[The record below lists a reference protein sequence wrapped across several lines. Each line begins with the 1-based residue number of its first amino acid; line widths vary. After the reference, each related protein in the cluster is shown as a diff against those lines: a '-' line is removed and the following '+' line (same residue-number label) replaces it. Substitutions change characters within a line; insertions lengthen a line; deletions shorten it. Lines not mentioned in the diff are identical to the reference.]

1 MNQNIKIKRVAS
13 SSELFNSPSSIKI
26 NLKYKKNSLS
36 KILKDINLF
45 RYKKIDKNSGT
56 NYNERF
62 YNNKPKTASKNYR
75 YFNSGSIIHD
85 NDSILIKEANKK
97 KINKQN
103 KPIWNYSY
111 YFNENNN
118 KNNYKIMRQAQSVK
132 KMRIKSLIDSKN
144 PYIIEDWK
152 KPRMIRILEKNS
164 LIEEE
169 IMLKPWK
176 FFPNIDNY

>member
-1 MNQNIKIKRVAS
+1 
-13 SSELFNSPSSIKI
+13 
-26 NLKYKKNSLS
+26 
-36 KILKDINLF
+36 
-45 RYKKIDKNSGT
+45 
-56 NYNERF
+56 
-62 YNNKPKTASKNYR
+62 
-75 YFNSGSIIHD
+75 
-85 NDSILIKEANKK
+85 
-97 KINKQN
+97 
-103 KPIWNYSY
+103 
-111 YFNENNN
+111 
-118 KNNYKIMRQAQSVK
+118 MRQAQSVK